1 MTTVEALAS
10 GTPVI
15 AADRGGLGEVAGGHA
30 YMIKDPSVETL
41 LEAIRTVLSDD
52 ALRAD
57 LRKKARERGAALRW
71 DKIAKQTLDVI
82 RDVGHGRSTKR
93 R

>member
-15 AADRGGLGEVAGGHA
+15 ASNRGGLGEVAAGHA
-30 YMIKDPSVETL
+30 YMLDAPSVENL
-41 LEAIRTVLSDD
+41 AAALRAVLGDD

-57 LRKKARERGAALRW
+57 LRRRARKRGAALRW
-71 DKIAKQTLDVI
+71 ETFARQTLDIV
-82 RDVGHGRSTKR
+82 REVARART
-93 R
+93 